1 MVAFPKL
8 LDGYRRFRE
17 TGYPEQKARY
27 DELAE
32 GQNPG
37 TMIISCADSRV
48 SPSLIF
54 DAGPGEIFTVRNVA
68 NLVPPFETGGGQ
80 HGVSSALE
88 FAVTQLE
95 VSDILVL
102 GHGGCGGCQA
112 ALSQHFHGSEP
123 GEGYFI
129 AKWIAM
135 LDDARD
141 RVLAA
146 HDGRQDA
153 AALLALEQESVR
165 LSLTNL
171 MTFPFVGERVG
182 SGKLSLHGGHF
193 AVAHGRLSLLGE
205 DGEFH
210 DRDT

>member
-80 HGVSSALE
+80 HGVPRRWNSPSR
-88 FAVTQLE
+88 
-95 VSDILVL
+95 S
-102 GHGGCGGCQA
+102 
-112 ALSQHFHGSEP
+112 
-123 GEGYFI
+123 
-129 AKWIAM
+129 
-135 LDDARD
+135 
-141 RVLAA
+141 
-146 HDGRQDA
+146 
-153 AALLALEQESVR
+153 
-165 LSLTNL
+165 
-171 MTFPFVGERVG
+171 
-182 SGKLSLHGGHF
+182 
-193 AVAHGRLSLLGE
+193 
-205 DGEFH
+205 
-210 DRDT
+210 